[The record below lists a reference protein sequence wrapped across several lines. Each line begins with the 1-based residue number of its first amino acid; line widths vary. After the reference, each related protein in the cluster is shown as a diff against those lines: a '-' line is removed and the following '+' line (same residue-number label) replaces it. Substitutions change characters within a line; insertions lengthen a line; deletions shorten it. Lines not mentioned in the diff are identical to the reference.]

1 MAESDPPSSSGLSP
15 SARPLSDSQLVIADD
30 DRLTREALE
39 AVLTARGFRVDAV
52 ADGQAAV
59 ERVAKGS
66 VDLVLLD
73 VLMPRLTGLE
83 ACRLIKGMTSH
94 GFLPVVLLTVRTD
107 SASRVEGLR
116 IGADDY
122 VCKPFDGEELIA
134 RVESMLRIKRLYDH
148 VADARARLEQLSLFD
163 PLTGLFNY
171 RYLHARLNEEF
182 KRAERY
188 HDPLACMVV
197 DIDNLRSHN
206 EAAGR
211 AAGDRV
217 IVKVAEALK
226 KSVREVDVVARF
238 GADEFLV
245 LLPSTHFAGATTVAE
260 RLFREL
266 ADESALEASGQPIGV
281 SVGIALY
288 PSRDVRSKDQLLR
301 AADTA
306 MHHAKR
312 DGAGRLSVYQQQG
325 QLYTPRL
332 SDPDAGA
339 RPSGAA
345 VSRSPSSHPPPQRG
359 PE

>member
-1 MAESDPPSSSGLSP
+1 MTGCTLI
-15 SARPLSDSQLVIADD
+15 VADD
-30 DRLTREALE
+30 DRLTREALTR
-39 AVLTARGFRVDAV
+39 VLTARGFRVEAV

-59 ERVAKGS
+59 ERVGRGG
-66 VDLVLLD
+66 VDLALLD

-122 VCKPFDGEELIA
+122 VCKPFDEEELIA

-188 HDPLACMVV
+188 REPLACMVV
-197 DIDNLRSHN
+197 DIDNLRAHN
-206 EAAGR
+206 QASGR
-211 AAGDRV
+211 AAGDKV
-217 IVKVAEALK
+217 ICQVADALR

-260 RLFREL
+260 RLIHELREATA
-266 ADESALEASGQPIGV
+266 ADPQAADGGV
-281 SVGIALY
+281 TLSVGVALY

-301 AADTA
+301 AADAA

-312 DGAGRLSVYQQQG
+312 EGVGRISVYQQQG
-325 QLYTPRL
+325 QLYTPMLDGSSLRA
-332 SDPDAGA
+332 P
-339 RPSGAA
+339 RPSISSPRASL
-345 VSRSPSSHPPPQRG
+345 VPPSSSPPERG
-359 PE
+359 DE

>member
-1 MAESDPPSSSGLSP
+1 
-15 SARPLSDSQLVIADD
+15 
-30 DRLTREALE
+30 
-39 AVLTARGFRVDAV
+39 
-52 ADGQAAV
+52 
-59 ERVAKGS
+59 
-66 VDLVLLD
+66 
-73 VLMPRLTGLE
+73 
-83 ACRLIKGMTSH
+83 
-94 GFLPVVLLTVRTD
+94 
-107 SASRVEGLR
+107 
-116 IGADDY
+116 
-122 VCKPFDGEELIA
+122 
-134 RVESMLRIKRLYDH
+134 
-148 VADARARLEQLSLFD
+148 
-163 PLTGLFNY
+163 
-171 RYLHARLNEEF
+171 LNEEF

-197 DIDNLRSHN
+197 DIDKLRSHN
-206 EAAGR
+206 EASGR

-217 IVKVAEALK
+217 IQQVAEALK

-266 ADESALEASGQPIGV
+266 GEQRALEASGQPISV

-325 QLYTPRL
+325 QLYTPQL
-332 SDPDAGA
+332 GDPGDRP
-339 RPSGAA
+339 RPSATAA
-345 VSRSPSSHPPPQRG
+345 SRAAPSSHPPPERG